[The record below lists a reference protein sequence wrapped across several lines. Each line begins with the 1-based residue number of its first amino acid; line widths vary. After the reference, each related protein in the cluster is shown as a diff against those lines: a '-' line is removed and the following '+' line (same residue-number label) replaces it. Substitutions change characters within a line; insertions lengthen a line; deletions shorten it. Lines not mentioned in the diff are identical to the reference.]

1 MAEELEH
8 ILDECI
14 ERVLQG
20 EGLEQCLQRYPQH
33 AEQLEP
39 LLQVVLAARDAASIE
54 PRPEYRLQA
63 RQQLRSVLY
72 GQKSKG
78 QHVRTGLLHNVKS
91 GLNGLIAGFRD
102 RPILQKALA
111 VVLVVALVTGLSL
124 TIPSLFDQSSV
135 ALAEEIAIN
144 DPGVQAQ
151 LEETGFDATRL
162 RTTAVRS
169 EKEDNTYFVYF
180 VNPEDG
186 SSIGTV
192 TVDIKSKTV
201 TDKSFVQSVKELAA
215 EIAAEDPGVLAQ
227 LAETGLD
234 AATVR
239 TTTVR
244 SEKEDN
250 TYYVYFVN
258 AEDGSSI
265 GTVTVDVKSKTV
277 TDKSF
282 TQSVKEMAAVIA
294 AEDTAVRAQL
304 SATGLDATRLR
315 TTAVRSEKEDNT
327 YFVYF
332 VNPEDG
338 SSIGTVTVDV
348 KSKTVTGIR
357 LTSDSAQVLVP

>member
-20 EGLEQCLQRYPQH
+20 ESLEQCLQRYPQH
-33 AEQLEP
+33 AAQLEP
-39 LLQVVLAARDAASIE
+39 LLEVALAARQAASIE
-54 PRPEYRLQA
+54 PRPEYRLQS

-72 GQKSKG
+72 GQKSRG
-78 QHVRTGLLHNVKS
+78 QHDRTGLLHNVKS
-91 GLNGLIAGFRD
+91 GINGLIAGFRR
-102 RPILQKALA
+102 RPVLQKALA
-111 VVLVVALVTGLSL
+111 VVLVIALAAGLSL

-151 LEETGFDATRL
+151 LEETGFDATRV
-162 RTTAVRS
+162 RTIAMRS

-192 TVDIKSKTV
+192 TVDIKTRTI
-201 TDKSFVQSVKELAA
+201 TDKSFIQSVKELAA
-215 EIAAEDPGVLAQ
+215 EIAAEDPGV
-227 LAETGLD
+227 
-234 AATVR
+234 
-239 TTTVR
+239 
-244 SEKEDN
+244 
-250 TYYVYFVN
+250 
-258 AEDGSSI
+258 
-265 GTVTVDVKSKTV
+265 
-277 TDKSF
+277 
-282 TQSVKEMAAVIA
+282 
-294 AEDTAVRAQL
+294 RAQL
-304 SATGLDATRLR
+304 VATGLEATRLS
-315 TTAVRSEKEDNT
+315 TTAVRSEKEDST

-348 KSKTVTGIR
+348 KNKTVTGIK
-357 LTSDSAQVLVP
+357 LTSDSAQLVAP